1 MQEARSPD
9 VARYVSY
16 DGTSEQAGKHLEADI
31 KAIDG
36 GLDNDTRFDI
46 DVGATRSIVPDRQAT
61 LKEMLGEFVVTDT
74 TVAVTSRSK
83 FPSIEISDAL
93 SAAKITE
100 PMTNKSAPTPRA
112 SGSRMELPRILTFL
126 SVIVLIPVIPTS
138 PLVA

>member
-1 MQEARSPD
+1 
-9 VARYVSY
+9 
-16 DGTSEQAGKHLEADI
+16 
-31 KAIDG
+31 
-36 GLDNDTRFDI
+36 
-46 DVGATRSIVPDRQAT
+46 
-61 LKEMLGEFVVTDT
+61 MLGEFVVTDT

-112 SGSRMELPRILTFL
+112 SGSPMELPRILTFL